1 MAKALR
7 TKAKALPRV
16 PQNREDAVWTIGRI
30 GTLQREIAAHK
41 AIADEAIRTA
51 GEKFDNDVAE
61 LADELAQH
69 EEGIR
74 VYCEANRMKLTDD
87 GKVKYHNFGT
97 GTVKWRL
104 RPPSVKLKGVE
115 LIIEQ
120 CRKLGFL
127 TFLNEET
134 KINKDA
140 MLADPDKA
148 RLVAGV
154 SISSEGEDFVVEP
167 AELET
172 AQPVKA

>member
-1 MAKALR
+1 MAKAKK
-7 TKAKALPRV
+7 TKSKALPRV
-16 PQNREDAVWTIGRI
+16 PQSREDAVWTIGRI

-41 AIADEAIRTA
+41 AAADEVIRSA
-51 GEKFDNDVAE
+51 GEKFDNDVAD
-61 LADELAQH
+61 LAEELAQH
-69 EEGIR
+69 EDGIR

-127 TFLNEET
+127 
-134 KINKDA
+134 A
-140 MLADPDKA
+140 MRKPRSTRTPCWLIQTRRGWLLVFQSHPKA
-148 RLVAGV
+148 R
-154 SISSEGEDFVVEP
+154 ISSWS
-167 AELET
+167 
-172 AQPVKA
+172 QPNSKPLSQ